1 MLRFLLARACVPAV
15 VVALLTGACGSDDD
29 TDVAST
35 STTTTGP
42 PGTGQMSSA
51 EPATSTTTNANRVIE
66 LAFTGGQVT
75 GGVRT
80 EKVAL
85 GETVVLR
92 VTSDVDDEVHV
103 HTYDVVAPVAPGAPA
118 ELEVEATIPG
128 RHEVE
133 LEERGRQLVILEV
146 S

>member
-1 MLRFLLARACVPAV
+1 MQRSLLARACVPVV
-15 VVALLTGACGSDDD
+15 VVAVLMGACGSDDD

-35 STTTTGP
+35 STTTAP
-42 PGTGQMSSA
+42 PGTRPTTSA
-51 EPATSTTTNANRVIE
+51 APSTSSTTPANRVIE
-66 LAFTGGQVT
+66 LAFTGGQVS

-92 VTSDVDDEVHV
+92 VTSDVAEEVHV

-133 LEERGRQLVILEV
+133 LEERGRPLVVLEV

>member
-1 MLRFLLARACVPAV
+1 MQRSLLARACVPVV
-15 VVALLTGACGSDDD
+15 VVAVLIGACGSDDD

-35 STTTTGP
+35 STTTTAP
-42 PGTGQMSSA
+42 PGTGPTTSV
-51 EPATSTTTNANRVIE
+51 EPSTSSTTPANRVIE
-66 LAFTGGQVT
+66 LAFTGGQVS

-92 VTSDVDDEVHV
+92 VTSDVSEEVHV
-103 HTYDVVAPVAPGAPA
+103 HTYDVVAPVGPGAPA

-133 LEERGRQLVILEV
+133 LEERGRQLVVLEV